1 MLKILC
7 CNEKCTAPDR
17 IFSWNE
23 RPYLEAEGKLA
34 KEGDEGAVSFVVP
47 CKYCGTKNKIWVTK
61 VRKTE
66 EITRIIGNI
75 SGET

>member
-7 CNEKCTAPDR
+7 INEKCTAPDR
-17 IFSWNE
+17 VFSWNE
-23 RPYLEAEGKLA
+23 RPHLEADGKLA

-66 EITRIIGNI
+66 KITRIMGEI